1 MNGSFVLRIINYCPR
16 GVNASNLMIAPN
28 PAGNIRTCGR
38 GHIKVL
44 PNLLLF
50 ELRFYIRYCCS
61 RVTKSTTVHTI
72 PSQLTGWMAAA
83 SLLHQIGPPARS
95 SAQFSSARF
104 NSPHRC
110 RASAHRTSRCIFLPF
125 DRPAGRSVVRSP
137 SVFSH
142 PCIVSARALLHC
154 ITSSHKTAP
163 TKQREENSTP
173 WKNEHH
179 AVLCHP

>member
-83 SLLHQIGPPARS
+83 SLLHQIGPPAQVPSFRPPGLI
-95 SAQFSSARF
+95 ALIVVAHPRTELVAAFSIRL
-104 NSPHRC
+104 
-110 RASAHRTSRCIFLPF
+110 TG
-125 DRPAGRSVVRSP
+125 RPVVGSFGPRPCSV
-137 SVFSH
+137 
-142 PCIVSARALLHC
+142 IRAL
-154 ITSSHKTAP
+154 
-163 TKQREENSTP
+163 
-173 WKNEHH
+173 
-179 AVLCHP
+179 